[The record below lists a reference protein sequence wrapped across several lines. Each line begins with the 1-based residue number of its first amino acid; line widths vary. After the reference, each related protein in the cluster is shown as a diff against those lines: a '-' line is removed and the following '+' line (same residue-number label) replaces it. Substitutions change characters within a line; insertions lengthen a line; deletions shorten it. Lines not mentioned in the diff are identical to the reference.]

1 LHRLQVQRNSNS
13 DNKDRLT
20 ESAQRSSDET
30 RTTSDDAIP
39 SLVQLRQGSRQFDAR
54 APPRLSESAIAPF
67 EASVVEHME
76 RVQQHFQQEHPGVLD
91 QLSETPQHATRHG
104 TFEQLQDAQSR
115 ARMVMMERQIRIAER
130 EGAFD
135 GAKRKK
141 MFKETYSHR
150 CNQRQRS
157 HASAKLKA
165 LVAREQKKIDEKFWQ
180 SQGEP
185 PSDAWEKFRRWSRAQ
200 VGIAGESGRRSSGDE
215 SGYASD
221 DESPSPRSEMRDV
234 LRRRDAQKRRDAQR
248 REEAQRREDVEM
260 VRYAGTA
267 LRSAP
272 FIF

>member
-1 LHRLQVQRNSNS
+1 
-13 DNKDRLT
+13 
-20 ESAQRSSDET
+20 
-30 RTTSDDAIP
+30 
-39 SLVQLRQGSRQFDAR
+39 
-54 APPRLSESAIAPF
+54 
-67 EASVVEHME
+67 
-76 RVQQHFQQEHPGVLD
+76 
-91 QLSETPQHATRHG
+91 
-104 TFEQLQDAQSR
+104 
-115 ARMVMMERQIRIAER
+115 MVMMERQLRIAER

-135 GAKRKK
+135 DAKRKK

-150 CNQRQRS
+150 CNKRQRS
-157 HASAKLKA
+157 QASVKLKA

-185 PSDAWEKFRRWSRAQ
+185 PSDAWAKVRRWSRVH
-200 VGIAGESGRRSSGDE
+200 VGFAGESGRRSLGEE

-221 DESPSPRSEMRDV
+221 DESPSPHSEMRDV
-234 LRRRDAQKRRDAQR
+234 LRRRDAQR

>member
-1 LHRLQVQRNSNS
+1 LQIKRNSNGN
-13 DNKDRLT
+13 NKDRLT
-20 ESAQRSSDET
+20 ESAQRSSDEI
-30 RTTSDDAIP
+30 RTTSGDTVP
-39 SLVQLRQGSRQFDAR
+39 SLAQLRQGSRQLDAP

-67 EASVVEHME
+67 EASVVEHLE
-76 RVQQHFQQEHPGVLD
+76 RVRQHFQQQHPGVLD
-91 QLSETPQHATRHG
+91 LLSETPQHAVRYG

-115 ARMVMMERQIRIAER
+115 ARMVMTERQIRIAER

-135 GAKRKK
+135 HAKRKK
-141 MFKETYSHR
+141 MFKDTYSHR

-157 HASAKLKA
+157 QASAKLKA
-165 LVAREQKKIDEKFWQ
+165 LVVRGQKKTDEKFWQ

-185 PSDAWEKFRRWSRAQ
+185 TKDAWDKFRRWSRVR
-200 VGIAGESGRRSSGDE
+200 VGIAGESGRRSPEEE

-234 LRRRDAQKRRDAQR
+234 QRRRDAQR
-248 REEAQRREDVEM
+248 RVDAQRREDVEM